1 MIIDSIRPALI
12 DCDQENDETYD
23 VIKESSDLATDIESC
38 QVMLEEEFQ
47 HQDIYQQVGIIA

>member
-1 MIIDSIRPALI
+1 MIIDSIRPSLI

-38 QVMLEEEFQ
+38 PVMLEEEFQ